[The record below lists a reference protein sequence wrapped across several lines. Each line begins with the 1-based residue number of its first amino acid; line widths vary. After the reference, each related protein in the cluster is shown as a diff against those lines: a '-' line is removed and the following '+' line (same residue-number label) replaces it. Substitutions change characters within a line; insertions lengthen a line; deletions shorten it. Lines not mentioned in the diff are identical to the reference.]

1 MVPAKPLTPNARTGP
16 LWAAPA
22 LIAALAF
29 IAVVAAIDPG
39 GDYPDAPQGPGLTI
53 DEAFNV
59 EQGVRLVMGL
69 RAWFADEASLR
80 EIFGDVRDIP
90 NSQIG
95 FHNPDHPP
103 LGRLWLGL
111 WHDLTATIVPS
122 SQHAAHHPFITACA
136 RVGSAA
142 AFALTVF
149 LCGWIAAKWYGSA
162 AGVLAAISLV
172 LMPRVFGHAHLAAL
186 ETCIGLAYF
195 VAVVSVARLWSEKPP
210 SWGVA
215 ALCGVALGAAMLTK
229 IQGALVPIPVT
240 IWALWHWRIRAIKPL
255 AIWGLVGLAVFFLL
269 WPWLWMDPFHRFLEY
284 AGRTT
289 DRIVLYVW
297 YFGHRYADRDV
308 PRHYA
313 AVLFLTTVPL
323 GLQALGFLGLFRG
336 RLHFS
341 AQVPLTPGPSPA
353 RGEGRRTEASSGT
366 LSDATKV
373 APREVPAPLSP
384 RGRGVGGEGAARA
397 LQTIPNRSPMFG
409 EVPPWKERHAQ
420 LVLGAIVFPVLL
432 FSLPHVAVYDGARL
446 FLVVF
451 PLWAI
456 FVGRGGALAWSWLRQ
471 RLSRRVA
478 LAIAGCFLAAQLWGT
493 VSTWP
498 CFLSYYNIAIG
509 GLRGADRLGMELD
522 YWSEAVTRNFLEEV
536 AQTVPE
542 GAHVEVS
549 PILLPNNMQI
559 EEMFSQSPILR
570 RRGIVLSTYQPDAA
584 NHAPY
589 VIVFRRQADL
599 SPPLQKRIA
608 NVPPILAVRREGVIL
623 AGLWKT
629 EG

>member
-1 MVPAKPLTPNARTGP
+1 MVPPKSTTPGP
-16 LWAAPA
+16 RPWSLWAAPA
-22 LIAALAF
+22 LIGFLAF
-29 IAVVAAIDPG
+29 VAVVAAIDPG

-53 DEAFNV
+53 DESFNV
-59 EQGVRLVMGL
+59 EQGRRLVVGL
-69 RAWFADEASLR
+69 QAWFAGEASLR
-80 EIFGDVRDIP
+80 EIFGDARDIP

-95 FHNPDHPP
+95 YHNPDHPP
-103 LGRLWLGL
+103 LGRLWLGV
-111 WHDLTATIVPS
+111 WHGLTATIAPS
-122 SQHAAHHPFITACA
+122 SQHAAHHPFVTAYA

-142 AFALTVF
+142 AFAITVF
-149 LCGWIAAKWYGSA
+149 LCGWIAAKWYGSV

-195 VAVVSVARLWSEKPP
+195 VAVICVARWWSEKPP
-210 SWGVA
+210 TWGVA
-215 ALCGVALGAAMLTK
+215 ALGGVLLGLAMLTK
-229 IQGALVPIPVT
+229 IQGALIPIPVT
-240 IWALWHWRIRAIKPL
+240 IWALWHWRFRAIKPL

-269 WPWLWMDPFHRFLEY
+269 WPWLWIDPFHRFLEY

-297 YFGHRYADRDV
+297 YFGQRYADRDV

-313 AVLFLTTVPL
+313 LVLFLTTVPL
-323 GLQALGFLGLFRG
+323 GLQALGFLGVLRG
-336 RLHFS
+336 SL
-341 AQVPLTPGPSPA
+341 AQAPLTPGPSPS
-353 RGEGRRTEASSGT
+353 RGEGRKTGAEIAAASNSHT
-366 LSDATKV
+366 TP
-373 APREVPAPLSP
+373 PRETRAPL
-384 RGRGVGGEGAARA
+384 RGRGAGGEGVPRE
-397 LQTIPNRSPMFG
+397 LPSISILG
-409 EVPPWKERHAQ
+409 ELPPWKERRAQ
-420 LVLGAIVFPVLL
+420 LVLGALLFPLLL
-432 FSLPHVAVYDGARL
+432 FSIPHIAVYDGARL

-456 FVGRGGALAWSWLRQ
+456 LVGRGGAIVWAWLRQ
-471 RLSRRVA
+471 KLSPRVA
-478 LAIAGCFLAAQLWGT
+478 FAVAGCFLAGQLWGT
-493 VSTWP
+493 VATWP
-498 CFLSYYNIAIG
+498 CCLSYYNIAIG

-536 AQTVPE
+536 AQIVPE

-549 PILLPNNMQI
+549 PILLPNNMQT
-559 EEMFSQSPILR
+559 EEMLSQSPILR

-599 SPPLQKRIA
+599 SPQLRQRIA
-608 NVPPILAVRREGVIL
+608 NVPPILAVRREGVVL

>member
-1 MVPAKPLTPNARTGP
+1 MAPPQPITPPARPRP

-22 LIAALAF
+22 IIAVLAF

-53 DEAFNV
+53 DESFNV
-59 EQGVRLVMGL
+59 EQGVRLVEGL
-69 RAWFADEASLR
+69 RAWFAGEVSLR

-95 FHNPDHPP
+95 YHNPDHPP
-103 LGRLWLGL
+103 LGRLWLGV
-111 WHDLTATIVPS
+111 WHHLTATVVPS

-142 AFALTVF
+142 AFAITVF

-162 AGVLAAISLV
+162 AGVIAAISLV

-195 VAVVSVARLWSEKPP
+195 IAVVSVAQLWSAKPP
-210 SWGVA
+210 SWGIA
-215 ALCGVALGAAMLTK
+215 AVCGVALGAAMLTK
-229 IQGALVPIPVT
+229 IQGALIPIPVT
-240 IWALWHWRIRAIKPL
+240 IWALWHWRFRAIKPL

-269 WPWLWMDPFHRFLEY
+269 WPWLWTDPFHRFLEY

-313 AVLFLTTVPL
+313 LVLFLITVPL
-323 GLQALGFLGLFRG
+323 GLQALGFLGVFKG
-336 RLHFS
+336 SS
-341 AQVPLTPGPSPA
+341 AQAPLTPGPSPS
-353 RGEGRRTEASSGT
+353 RGEGRKTDADSKA
-366 LSDATKV
+366 LSDTTNV
-373 APREVPAPLSP
+373 TPREIPAPLSP
-384 RGRGVGGEGAARA
+384 RGRGTQRVPRGEGATREGQAVSSR
-397 LQTIPNRSPMFG
+397 LSFL
-409 EVPPWKERHAQ
+409 PPWKEPQGQ
-420 LVLGAIVFPVLL
+420 LVLGAMLFPLLL

-456 FVGRGGALAWSWLRQ
+456 FVGRGGAVAWTWLRQ
-471 RLSRRVA
+471 TLSSRVA
-478 LAIAGCFLAAQLWGT
+478 LAVAGCFLAAQLWGT

-498 CFLSYYNIAIG
+498 CNLSYYNIAIG

-522 YWSEAVTRNFLEEV
+522 YWSEAVTRDFLEDV
-536 AQTVPE
+536 ARTVPE
-542 GAHVEVS
+542 GARVEVS
-549 PILLPNNMQI
+549 PVLLPNNMQTD
-559 EEMFSQSPILR
+559 EMLAQSPILR

-584 NHAPY
+584 SHAPY

-599 SPPLQKRIA
+599 SPQLQQRIA
-608 NVPPILAVRREGVIL
+608 SVPPVLAVRREGVIL
-623 AGLWKT
+623 AGLWKN

>member
-1 MVPAKPLTPNARTGP
+1 M
-16 LWAAPA
+16 WAAPA

-53 DEAFNV
+53 DESFNV
-59 EQGVRLVMGL
+59 EQGVRLVEGL
-69 RAWFADEASLR
+69 RAWFAGEVSLR
-80 EIFGDVRDIP
+80 EIFGDVRDVP

-103 LGRLWLGL
+103 LGRLWLGV
-111 WHDLTATIVPS
+111 WHSLTAMIAPS

-142 AFALTVF
+142 AFAITVF
-149 LCGWIAAKWYGSA
+149 LCGWITAKWYGRD
-162 AGVLAAISLV
+162 AGLFAAISLV

-186 ETCIGLAYF
+186 ESCIGLAYF
-195 VAVVSVARLWSEKPP
+195 VAVVSVARVWSEKPP
-210 SWGVA
+210 TWGWA
-215 ALCGVALGAAMLTK
+215 ALCGLAVGCAMLTK

-240 IWALWHWRIRAIKPL
+240 IWALWHWRLRAIKPL

-269 WPWLWMDPFHRFLEY
+269 WPWLWFDPFRRFLEY

-297 YFGHRYADRDV
+297 YFGQRYADRDA
-308 PRHYA
+308 PWHYP
-313 AVLFLTTVPL
+313 AVMFLATVPL
-323 GLQALGFLGLFRG
+323 GLQALGFLGLFKG
-336 RLHFS
+336 
-341 AQVPLTPGPSPA
+341 PLPS
-353 RGEGRRTEASSGT
+353 
-366 LSDATKV
+366 
-373 APREVPAPLSP
+373 
-384 RGRGVGGEGAARA
+384 
-397 LQTIPNRSPMFG
+397 
-409 EVPPWKERHAQ
+409 WKERHAQ
-420 LVLGAIVFPVLL
+420 LVLGALVFPLLL

-451 PLWAI
+451 PLWAV
-456 FVGRGGALAWSWLRQ
+456 FVGRGGAFAWTWLRQ
-471 RLSRRVA
+471 KLSPRVA
-478 LAIAGCFLAAQLWGT
+478 VAIAGCFLATQLWGT

-498 CFLSYYNIAIG
+498 CFLSYYNIAMG

-536 AQTVPE
+536 ARTVPE
-542 GAHVEVS
+542 GVHVEVS
-549 PILLPNNMQI
+549 PILLPNNMQT
-559 EEMFSQSPILR
+559 EEMLSQSPTLR

-589 VIVFRRQADL
+589 VIVFKRQADL
-599 SPPLQKRIA
+599 SPQLRQRIA

-623 AGLWKT
+623 AGLWKN

>member
-1 MVPAKPLTPNARTGP
+1 MPSPKPVTHNARKWP

-22 LIAALAF
+22 LIAALVF
-29 IAVVAAIDPG
+29 LAVVAAIDPG

-53 DEAFNV
+53 DESFNV
-59 EQGVRLVMGL
+59 EQGVRLVVGL
-69 RAWFADEASLR
+69 RAWFAGEVSLR
-80 EIFGDVRDIP
+80 EIFGDIRDNP

-103 LGRLWLGL
+103 LGRLWLGV
-111 WHDLTATIVPS
+111 WHHLTATIVPS
-122 SQHAAHHPFITACA
+122 SQHAGHHPFITACA

-142 AFALTVF
+142 AFAITVF
-149 LCGWIAAKWYGSA
+149 LCGWITARWYGRD
-162 AGVLAAISLV
+162 AGILAAVSLV
-172 LMPRVFGHAHLAAL
+172 LMPRAFGHAHLAAL

-195 VAVVSVARLWSEKPP
+195 VAVTSVARWWGEKPP
-210 SWGVA
+210 SWGWA
-215 ALCGVALGAAMLTK
+215 ALCGVALGCAMLTK
-229 IQGALVPIPVT
+229 IQGALIPIPVT
-240 IWALWHWRIRAIKPL
+240 VWALWHWRLRAIRPL
-255 AIWGLVGLAVFFLL
+255 AIWGLVGLAIFFLL
-269 WPWLWMDPFHRFLEY
+269 WPWLWFDPVHRFLEY

-297 YFGHRYADRDV
+297 YFGRRYADRDV
-308 PRHYA
+308 PWHYP
-313 AVLFLTTVPL
+313 AVLFFTTVPL
-323 GLQALGFLGLFRG
+323 GLQALGFLGLFKG
-336 RLHFS
+336 
-341 AQVPLTPGPSPA
+341 PL
-353 RGEGRRTEASSGT
+353 
-366 LSDATKV
+366 
-373 APREVPAPLSP
+373 
-384 RGRGVGGEGAARA
+384 
-397 LQTIPNRSPMFG
+397 
-409 EVPPWKERHAQ
+409 PPWRDRQAQ
-420 LVLGAIVFPVLL
+420 LMLGAMLFPLLL

-456 FVGRGGALAWSWLRQ
+456 FVGRGGAVAWTWLRQ
-471 RLSRRVA
+471 RLSPRVA
-478 LAIAGCFLAAQLWGT
+478 VVVAGCFLAGQLWGT

-522 YWSEAVTRNFLEEV
+522 YWSEAITRNFLEEV

-549 PILLPNNMQI
+549 PILLPNNMQT
-559 EEMFSQSPILR
+559 EEMLSQSPVLR

-589 VIVFRRQADL
+589 VIVFMRQADL
-599 SPPLQKRIA
+599 SPQLQKRIA

-623 AGLWKT
+623 AGLWRN

>member
-1 MVPAKPLTPNARTGP
+1 MVRTKPPATPHARTWP

-29 IAVVAAIDPG
+29 ISVVAAIDPG

-53 DEAFNV
+53 DESFNV
-59 EQGVRLVMGL
+59 EQGVRLVEGL
-69 RAWFADEASLR
+69 RAWFVGEVSLR

-95 FHNPDHPP
+95 YHNPDHPP

-111 WHDLTATIVPS
+111 WHHLTAVVAPS

-142 AFALTVF
+142 AFGLTVF
-149 LCGWIAAKWYGSA
+149 LCGWMTAKWYGTT
-162 AGVLAAISLV
+162 AGTLAAISLV

-195 VAVVSVARLWSEKPP
+195 VAVVSVARRWSEKPAT
-210 SWGVA
+210 WAAA
-215 ALCGVALGAAMLTK
+215 ALCGVALGLAMLTK

-240 IWALWHWRIRAIKPL
+240 IWALCHWRLRAIKPL
-255 AIWGLVGLAVFFLL
+255 AIWGAVGLAVFFLL

-313 AVLFLTTVPL
+313 LVLFLTTVPL
-323 GLQALGFLGLFRG
+323 GLQALGFLGLFKG
-336 RLHFS
+336 PLHSS
-341 AQVPLTPGPSPA
+341 AQVPLTPGPSPS
-353 RGEGRRTEASSGT
+353 RGEGRKTEGEGGKTEGSPQR
-366 LSDATKV
+366 AT
-373 APREVPAPLSP
+373 PAPLSP
-384 RGRGVGGEGAARA
+384 RGRGAGGEGAPRDG
-397 LQTIPNRSPMFG
+397 QTLATPSLL
-409 EVPPWKERHAQ
+409 VPPWKEPHAQ
-420 LVLGAIVFPVLL
+420 LLLGAIAFPLLL
-432 FSLPHVAVYDGARL
+432 FTLPHVAVYDGARL

-456 FVGRGGALAWSWLRQ
+456 FVGRGGAVAWSWLRQ
-471 RLSRRVA
+471 RASKRVA
-478 LAIAGCFLAAQLWGT
+478 LAVAGCFLAAQLWGT

-498 CFLSYYNIAIG
+498 CCLSYYNIAMG

-522 YWSEAVTRNFLEEV
+522 YWGEAVTRNFVEEV

-549 PILLPNNMQI
+549 PILLPNNMQT
-559 EEMFSQSPILR
+559 EEMLSQSPVLR

-599 SPPLQKRIA
+599 SPQLQQRIA
-608 NVPPILAVRREGVIL
+608 NAPPILAVRRQGVIL
-623 AGLWKT
+623 AGLWKN

>member
-1 MVPAKPLTPNARTGP
+1 MPSPKPVTYNARTWP

-29 IAVVAAIDPG
+29 LAVVAAIDPG

-53 DEAFNV
+53 DESFNV
-59 EQGVRLVMGL
+59 EQGVRLVVGL
-69 RAWFADEASLR
+69 RAWFAGEVSLR
-80 EIFGDVRDIP
+80 EIFGDIRDNP

-95 FHNPDHPP
+95 VYNPDHPP
-103 LGRLWLGL
+103 LGRLWLGV
-111 WHDLTATIVPS
+111 WHHLTATIVPS
-122 SQHAAHHPFITACA
+122 SQHAGHHPFITACA

-149 LCGWIAAKWYGSA
+149 LCGWITARWYGRD
-162 AGVLAAISLV
+162 AGILAAVSLV

-195 VAVVSVARLWSEKPP
+195 VAVIAVARWWGEKPP
-210 SWGVA
+210 SWGWA
-215 ALCGVALGAAMLTK
+215 ALCGVALGCAMLTK
-229 IQGALVPIPVT
+229 IQGALIPIPVT
-240 IWALWHWRIRAIKPL
+240 IWALWHWRLRAIKPL

-269 WPWLWMDPFHRFLEY
+269 WPWLWFDPFHRFLEY

-308 PRHYA
+308 PWHYP

-323 GLQALGFLGLFRG
+323 GLQALGFLGLFKG
-336 RLHFS
+336 
-341 AQVPLTPGPSPA
+341 PL
-353 RGEGRRTEASSGT
+353 
-366 LSDATKV
+366 
-373 APREVPAPLSP
+373 
-384 RGRGVGGEGAARA
+384 
-397 LQTIPNRSPMFG
+397 
-409 EVPPWKERHAQ
+409 PPWRDRQAQ
-420 LVLGAIVFPVLL
+420 LVLGAMLFPLLL

-456 FVGRGGALAWSWLRQ
+456 FVGRGGAVAWTWLRQ
-471 RLSRRVA
+471 RFSPRVA
-478 LAIAGCFLAAQLWGT
+478 VVVAGCFLAGQLWGT

-509 GLRGADRLGMELD
+509 GLRGADRLGMELG

-549 PILLPNNMQI
+549 PILLPNNMQT
-559 EEMFSQSPILR
+559 EEMFSQSPVLR

-589 VIVFRRQADL
+589 VIVFMRQADL
-599 SPPLQKRIA
+599 SPQLQKRIA
-608 NVPPILAVRREGVIL
+608 NAPPILAVRREGVIL
-623 AGLWKT
+623 AGLWKN
-629 EG
+629 

>member
-1 MVPAKPLTPNARTGP
+1 MPSPKPVTHNARKWP

-29 IAVVAAIDPG
+29 IAVAAAIDPG

-53 DEAFNV
+53 DESFNV
-59 EQGVRLVMGL
+59 EQGVRLVVGL
-69 RAWFADEASLR
+69 RAWFAGEVSLR

-95 FHNPDHPP
+95 YHNPDHPP
-103 LGRLWLGL
+103 LGRLWLGV
-111 WHDLTATIVPS
+111 WHHLTATIVPS

-142 AFALTVF
+142 AFAVTVF
-149 LCGWIAAKWYGSA
+149 LCGWIAGKWYGKSA
-162 AGVLAAISLV
+162 GTFAAVSLV

-195 VAVVSVARLWSEKPP
+195 VAVITVARWWSEKPP
-210 SWGVA
+210 SWGAA
-215 ALCGVALGAAMLTK
+215 ALCGVALGCAMLTK
-229 IQGALVPIPVT
+229 IQGALIPIPVT
-240 IWALWHWRIRAIKPL
+240 VWALWHWRLRAIKPL
-255 AIWGLVGLAVFFLL
+255 AIWGLIALAIFFLL
-269 WPWLWMDPFHRFLEY
+269 WPWLWFDPFHRFLEY

-297 YFGHRYADRDV
+297 YFGHRYADREV
-308 PRHYA
+308 PWHYP
-313 AVLFLTTVPL
+313 AVLFLTTVPIGLQSL
-323 GLQALGFLGLFRG
+323 GLLGLLRG
-336 RLHFS
+336 SS
-341 AQVPLTPGPSPA
+341 AQVPLTPGPSPS
-353 RGEGRRTEASSGT
+353 RGEGRKTEAGS
-366 LSDATKV
+366 
-373 APREVPAPLSP
+373 PRVNISEASPQTPTPLSP
-384 RGRGVGGEGAARA
+384 GGRGVGGEG
-397 LQTIPNRSPMFG
+397 G
-409 EVPPWKERHAQ
+409 PPWKERRAQ
-420 LVLGAIVFPVLL
+420 LVLGALVFPLLL

-456 FVGRGGALAWSWLRQ
+456 FVGRGGAVAWMWLRQ
-471 RLSRRVA
+471 RLSPRVA
-478 LAIAGCFLAAQLWGT
+478 VVVAGCFLAGQLWGT
-493 VSTWP
+493 VATWP

-522 YWSEAVTRNFLEEV
+522 YWSEAVTRNFLEDV
-536 AQTVPE
+536 ARTVPE

-549 PILLPNNMQI
+549 PILLPNNMQT
-559 EEMFSQSPILR
+559 EEMLSQSPVLR

-589 VIVFRRQADL
+589 VIVFMRRADL
-599 SPPLQKRIA
+599 SPQLQKRIA

-623 AGLWKT
+623 AGLWKN
-629 EG
+629 